1 MPTTASASASF
12 SLGTA
17 FSIAAHA
24 STTDTNSPVSVAGAV
39 FSSTPTAFAESVSPT
54 APYRTH

>member
-1 MPTTASASASF
+1 MPTTAGASASF

-17 FSIAAHA
+17 FSIAAPA

-39 FSSTPTAFAESVSPT
+39 SSSTPTAFAKRASP
-54 APYRTH
+54 ADPHRTH